1 MIISTEGYYSYVKN
15 GLFEKIHG
23 SKKFMIRAIAEEI
36 YRNEGK
42 KEGEEKGRREE
53 KIEMAKVMKQEKVS
67 ITIIAKASGLSIEEI
82 KKL

>member
-1 MIISTEGYYSYVKN
+1 
-15 GLFEKIHG
+15 
-23 SKKFMIRAIAEEI
+23 MIRAIAEEI

-42 KEGEEKGRREE
+42 KEGKEEGLNEGIQLGRREE